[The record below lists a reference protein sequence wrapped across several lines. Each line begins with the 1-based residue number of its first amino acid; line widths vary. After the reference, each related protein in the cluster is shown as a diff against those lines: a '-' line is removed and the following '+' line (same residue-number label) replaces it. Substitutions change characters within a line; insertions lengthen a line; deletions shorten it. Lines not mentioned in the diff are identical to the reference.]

1 MPTKLEANASFKKP
15 RLVFLVLA
23 LALVFGAVC
32 VGGVSGA
39 EIPVSTEKQ
48 LRSAI
53 DDANGDSVADTII
66 LMDDITLV
74 YDRNTQ
80 GGLPTPIEINSDIT
94 IKKVAG
100 KDITIKSSYTPGLST
115 NDFSN
120 TNYDKLDSYTLFV
133 INGGATLTL
142 AESLDG
148 TFLKITTNYNG
159 RAFDVKSNGNLVMNA
174 GVKVVNCGF
183 EGEVANKNNGGAVYI
198 RNNAKFTM
206 NGGLLSGN
214 KAGAGGAICAG
225 DNDGYG
231 YFVMNGGQIEDN
243 TATRKTEGIL
253 WYKVHGYGGGVWLK
267 YGNTMTWTGGE
278 ISGNKSPEPD
288 NNDSDQDIYC
298 ESGSITRPQNTDG
311 LVVRIVGGNP
321 KYYEFVMD
329 AYSAIVSENLKGDTI
344 YIRGDFP
351 QKPDTIWEN
360 GVPYS
365 ILDTVDISKRD
376 IIIKPYGT
384 TSSDSI
390 TLDLTSQMFIVSSGS
405 LTISGNGNAELTIIN
420 KRVSSSEESDNGG
433 FVYVNGGSL
442 TITDGVSISGIK
454 AVNGGAVYLEKGEF
468 TLSGSAS
475 ITGCAASGKGGAV
488 YVADGTFTVMD
499 SASIDDSNDVYLED
513 GELIT
518 AKLGYEG
525 TIGKITLT
533 EYVDG
538 VRVVHI
544 GGDNSGYPNQFL
556 MNQAG
561 ITNGFERTL
570 EIDEYFP
577 QYLVL
582 VIPNFKINIPSRLVV
597 EKENGNQGTMSI
609 QALTFDIPK
618 KASVIITVDSKYD
631 FTLVHSG
638 KTTGIVD
645 PTIYLNYELKLA
657 DKRILDNGEVT
668 TYTMMDK
675 DIFEPRDLIATVFD
689 SPVYAG
695 EYVDTL
701 TFTIMYDSGSNSG
714 V

>member
-1 MPTKLEANASFKKP
+1 
-15 RLVFLVLA
+15 
-23 LALVFGAVC
+23 
-32 VGGVSGA
+32 
-39 EIPVSTEKQ
+39 
-48 LRSAI
+48 
-53 DDANGDSVADTII
+53 
-66 LMDDITLV
+66 
-74 YDRNTQ
+74 
-80 GGLPTPIEINSDIT
+80 
-94 IKKVAG
+94 
-100 KDITIKSSYTPGLST
+100 
-115 NDFSN
+115 
-120 TNYDKLDSYTLFV
+120 
-133 INGGATLTL
+133 
-142 AESLDG
+142 
-148 TFLKITTNYNG
+148 
-159 RAFDVKSNGNLVMNA
+159 
-174 GVKVVNCGF
+174 
-183 EGEVANKNNGGAVYI
+183 
-198 RNNAKFTM
+198 
-206 NGGLLSGN
+206 
-214 KAGAGGAICAG
+214 
-225 DNDGYG
+225 
-231 YFVMNGGQIEDN
+231 
-243 TATRKTEGIL
+243 
-253 WYKVHGYGGGVWLK
+253 
-267 YGNTMTWTGGE
+267 MTWTGGD

-365 ILDTVDISKRD
+365 ILDTVDISNRD

-420 KRVSSSEESDNGG
+420 TRVSSSEESDNGG

-468 TLSGSAS
+468 TLSGSSS

-701 TFTIMYDSGSNSG
+701 TFTIMYDSGSNSE